1 MAAKPKPKTV
11 AHQPSWI
18 LRNDTTELALTC
30 FGGHMAPVTFFR
42 DSAKPVQPYYI
53 NPWHGEGR
61 KLPAPV
67 LKPLRGDFFCL
78 PFGGN
83 PEPLNGKQYPIHGET
98 ASRTWS
104 LKGICRE
111 GKVATLAAQM
121 NLRVGG
127 GKVLKRLSLRD
138 GHNVVYCQHTIS
150 GVTARLPLGHHATL
164 ALPETE
170 GAMKVSSSKFALGLT
185 NRDFDGLPE
194 DGSYQSL
201 ALNGTFNRLD
211 RVPLIWKS
219 PAVGDC
225 SSFPIRA
232 GFTDIMAIFKKTSTT
247 PAWMTAVNTEAGYLW
262 FSMKDAAQ
270 LPATL
275 FWISNGGRH
284 GAPWLGRN
292 RCLGLEDV
300 CGNFALGAAASA
312 TANPVSRAG
321 FKTAV
326 ALSAKAPT
334 QVNTLQGVAKVPRRF
349 GRVKNVKFEKGKVV
363 FVDTAGKQVSAR
375 VCYEFITS
383 GCVC

>member
-1 MAAKPKPKTV
+1 MAGKPTPKPI

-42 DSAKPVQPYYI
+42 DSATPVQPYYI
-53 NPWHGEGR
+53 NPWHGENP
-61 KLPAPV
+61 KLPVPV

-83 PEPLNGKQYPIHGET
+83 ADPLNGKQYPIHGET
-98 ASRTWS
+98 ASRTWT
-104 LKGICRE
+104 LKDIAKD
-111 GKVATLAAQM
+111 GKVTALKAQM

-127 GKVLKRLSLRD
+127 GKVCKQLSLRD
-138 GHNVVYCQHTIS
+138 GHNVVYSQHTIS
-150 GVTARLPLGHHATL
+150 GVDAKLPLGHHATL

-170 GAMKVSSSKFALGLT
+170 GAMKVSSSSFALGLT

-201 ALNGTFNRLD
+201 ALNGSFTRLD
-211 RVPLIWKS
+211 RVPLIWKDPS
-219 PAVGDC
+219 LGDC

-232 GFTDIMAIFKKTSTT
+232 GFTDIMAVFKKPSAT
-247 PAWMTAVNTEAGYLW
+247 PAWMAAVNTEAGYLW

-270 LPATL
+270 LPATM

-300 CGNFALGAAASA
+300 CANFALGAAASA
-312 TANPVSRAG
+312 KANPVSRAG

-334 QVNTLQGVAKVPRRF
+334 AVNTLQGVVKVPRGF
-349 GRVKNVKFEKGKVV
+349 GRVKRVMFEKGKAIFIDSADKKV
-363 FVDTAGKQVSAR
+363 TAR
-375 VCYEFITS
+375 VCHDFVTS
-383 GCVC
+383 GQVC

>member
-1 MAAKPKPKTV
+1 VASKPKPRTV
-11 AHQPSWI
+11 ANQPSWI
-18 LRNDTTELALTC
+18 LQNDTTQLALTC

-42 DSAKPVQPYYI
+42 NSSAPVQPYYI
-53 NPWHGEGR
+53 NPWHNEGH
-61 KLPAPV
+61 KLPVPV

-83 PEPLNGKQYPIHGET
+83 PEPLNGHQYPIHGET
-98 ASRTWS
+98 ASRPWA
-104 LKGICRE
+104 LEGISAE
-111 GKVATLAAQM
+111 GKVATLAARM

-127 GKVLKRLSLRD
+127 GKVRKQLSLRE

-170 GAMKVSSSKFALGLT
+170 GAMKVSSSSFALGLT

-201 ALNGTFNRLD
+201 ALNGEFSRLD
-211 RVPLIWKS
+211 RVPLIWKD
-219 PAVGDC
+219 PAMGDC

-232 GFTDIMAIFKKTSTT
+232 GFTDIMVIFKKPTET
-247 PAWMTAVNTEAGYLW
+247 PAWMAAVNTETGYLW

-300 CGNFALGAAASA
+300 CGNFALGAAAPKPIRS
-312 TANPVSRAG
+312 PVPGSPRRWRCQPRCRPWLIHSRAWP
-321 FKTAV
+321 KCLAV
-326 ALSAKAPT
+326 SGASSGWSLKRA
-334 QVNTLQGVAKVPRRF
+334 RRCSLAQPAN
-349 GRVKNVKFEKGKVV
+349 RLRCE
-363 FVDTAGKQVSAR
+363 
-375 VCYEFITS
+375 
-383 GCVC
+383 CVMNL